1 MNIWGYI
8 IKLLIH
14 GFLSLLELN
23 NGSKFVIIGN
33 IITFICVPILYSI
46 YCYNNSVNVAE
57 RINDIL
63 TTISIFLAIALG
75 VIFIVPDKLTNRIK
89 QITTENESD
98 VLYIKK
104 IQGFL

>member
-46 YCYNNSVNVAE
+46 SLVSTK
-57 RINDIL
+57 ND
-63 TTISIFLAIALG
+63 
-75 VIFIVPDKLTNRIK
+75 
-89 QITTENESD
+89 
-98 VLYIKK
+98 
-104 IQGFL
+104 

>member
-33 IITFICVPILYSI
+33 IITAQGKLTQ
-46 YCYNNSVNVAE
+46 YNSNVLLAIIFE
-57 RINDIL
+57 TINDAQNIP
-63 TTISIFLAIALG
+63 TSIAYKSVFFKSLLPNI
-75 VIFIVPDKLTNRIK
+75 
-89 QITTENESD
+89 QI
-98 VLYIKK
+98 
-104 IQGFL
+104 